1 MLARFPSSLLL
12 VLLMLLPAA
21 FARAEVKIYTFVDES
36 GERHYTDQPDDNR
49 YRLMINPHRERTFSG
64 ARYAARLLARASIYD
79 PIIERAAASQAIEA
93 NLLRAVIV
101 VESGFNSRAVSRRG
115 AVGLMQLMPSTAR
128 RFGVSDLNDPG
139 QNVVAGASY
148 LKFLIKRFGNDVRL
162 ALAAYNA
169 GEDAVD
175 RSGGRIPPYSE
186 TQAYVPRVLGI
197 YQKLLAQTRT
207 T

>member
-1 MLARFPSSLLL
+1 MLARVPSSLLL
-12 VLLMLLPAA
+12 VLLMLVPAA
-21 FARAEVKIYTFVDES
+21 FARAEVKIYTFIDES

-49 YRLMINPHRERTFSG
+49 YRLMINPHRDRTRSG
-64 ARYAARLLARASIYD
+64 ARYDARLLARASIYD

-101 VESGFNSRAVSRRG
+101 VESGFNSHAVSARG
-115 AVGLMQLMPSTAR
+115 AIGLMQLMPSTAR
-128 RFGVSDLNDPG
+128 RFGVSNLYDPS

-197 YQKLLAQTRT
+197 YQRLLAQTRT
-207 T
+207 S

>member
-21 FARAEVKIYTFVDES
+21 LARAAVKIYTFVDES

-64 ARYAARLLARASIYD
+64 ARYDARLLARASIYD